1 MVLEKSLAKGCQ
13 LSDLFDL
20 QRNDVKWILAR
31 AYRYIVL
38 ELTTTTT
45 YVVLQQI
52 EHAHLRQ
59 METFRELLLSLT
71 NLFVW
76 NVRTYSQTVAPQT
89 ALKRLHY

>member
-20 QRNDVKWILAR
+20 QRNDVKILAR
-31 AYRYIVL
+31 TYRYVVL
-38 ELTTTTT
+38 DLTTTTT

-59 METFRELLLSLT
+59 METLREFLLSLT
-71 NLFVW
+71 NLIVW

>member
-1 MVLEKSLAKGCQ
+1 MILEKSLTKGCQ

-20 QRNDVKWILAR
+20 QRNDVKILAP
-31 AYRYIVL
+31 YRYVVL
-38 ELTTTTT
+38 DLTTTTT

-59 METFRELLLSLT
+59 METLREFLLSLT